1 MTILELL
8 LQTHL
13 YMVKF
18 FIFALVLIGALPN
31 ILRSNFVQMVFW
43 SRIGY
48 FLFWAA
54 WTMVVFS
61 GLLIF
66 AVKRGEL
73 NIAVIAMIAAAILL
87 ALLDGYRAIKLKKFW
102 LKEESGLKFSNFIV
116 LIEFIIVV
124 AVTILAIQYR

>member
-18 FIFALVLIGALPN
+18 FIVALVIIGALPN
-31 ILRSNFVQMVFW
+31 LLRSSFERIIFW
-43 SRIGY
+43 SRIGF

-66 AVKRGEL
+66 AVERGEL
-73 NIAVIAMIAAAILL
+73 KVAVVVMIVASTLL
-87 ALLDGYRAIKLKKFW
+87 AFLDGYRAVKLKKYW
-102 LKEESGLKFSNFIV
+102 LQEESGLKFSNTIVLLETFIV
-116 LIEFIIVV
+116 I

>member
-18 FIFALVLIGALPN
+18 FIFALIVIGALPN
-31 ILRSNFVQMVFW
+31 LLRADFVRIVFW
-43 SRIGY
+43 SRIGF

-61 GLLIF
+61 GLLVF
-66 AVKRGEL
+66 AVERGEL
-73 NIAVIAMIAAAILL
+73 KVAVVVMIAASILL
-87 ALLDGYRAIKLKKFW
+87 AFLDGFRAVKLKRYW
-102 LKEESGLKFSNFIV
+102 LQEKSGLKFSNAIV
-116 LIEFIIVV
+116 LLETIIVIV
-124 AVTILAIQYR
+124 VTVLAIKYR